1 MQTGRTEGRLSGVL
15 VLTCAQALT
24 GTGLI
29 VLVMLGGIVA
39 AELAPRASWATLPVS
54 LSVVAVAL
62 TTAPAALLM
71 RRIGRRAGFMTGAA
85 IGAGAALL
93 ASLALA
99 RHDFVLFCAAALLFG
114 ASTAFN
120 QQYRFAAAE
129 SVAPDKVSRA
139 VSFILL
145 GNLGA
150 ALIGPQVGLMGQHW
164 IAAAD
169 YSGSFIAVALLY
181 VLAIGVLSQLHL
193 PAAVTNV
200 VEGRA
205 RSMRE
210 LAGETRLRIAV
221 LAGVAAFGV
230 MSFVMTAAPISMHV
244 HHDYSVAATSWVIQ
258 SHVMAM
264 FLPSLFS
271 GRLIARY
278 GERTMMM
285 VGAALLAGCAA
296 VSVSGHLVMHF
307 WAGLVLLGVGWNLLY
322 VAGTTLLTREYAG
335 VDRHRAQALNEFV
348 VFGTQACV
356 SLAAGAA
363 VHRLG
368 WETLNLATLPL
379 LVLMVIAASRLQ
391 PDRISAVAKSPAG

>member
-1 MQTGRTEGRLSGVL
+1 MSTVPGAGRLSGVL

-29 VLVMLGGIVA
+29 VLVLLGGIVA
-39 AELAPRASWATLPVS
+39 EQLAPRPAWVTLPISMAVI
-54 LSVVAVAL
+54 AVAL

-71 RRIGRRAGFMTGAA
+71 RRIGRRAGFMF
-85 IGAGAALL
+85 GAGVGASGALL

-99 RHDFVLFCAAALLFG
+99 RDSFGLFCAASMLFG

-150 ALIGPQVGLMGQHW
+150 ALIGPPVGLAGRAW
-164 IAAAD
+164 IAGAD
-169 YSGSFIAVALLY
+169 YAGSFIAVALLY
-181 VLAIGVLSQLHL
+181 LLAIGVLSQLHL
-193 PAAVTNV
+193 PAMAVQAAQA
-200 VEGRA
+200 RA
-205 RSMRE
+205 RSARE
-210 LAGETRLRIAV
+210 LLAEPRFRIAV

-244 HHDYSVAATSWVIQ
+244 HHHYSVAAASWVIQ

-271 GRLIARY
+271 GRLIARF
-278 GERTMMM
+278 GERAVMMW
-285 VGAALLAGCAA
+285 GSALLAGCAA
-296 VSVSGHLVMHF
+296 VSVTGHGLMHF
-307 WAGLVLLGVGWNLLY
+307 WWGLVLLGVGWNLLF
-322 VAGTTLLTREYAG
+322 VAGTTLLAREFGG
-335 VDRHRAQALNEFV
+335 VDRHRAQAMNEFI

-356 SLAAGAA
+356 SLLAGVA
-363 VHRLG
+363 VHRMG
-368 WETLNLATLPL
+368 WEVLNLATLPL
-379 LVLMVIAASRLQ
+379 LALMMLAASRLTGE
-391 PDRISAVAKSPAG
+391 RMAVGAKSPAS